1 MSQISLPDNWN
12 RAQLKD
18 VCASEPQNGA
28 FIKNPEFGSGVPFV
42 NVKDIYRD
50 IVVDLNVVERLL
62 CDEISA
68 RKYALKDDDILFVRS
83 SLKRDGIGQCCVVK
97 GIQEPAIYD
106 CHLIRVSP
114 DKDKADALFLGYYFL
129 SSSGKEDLI
138 ARSKTTT
145 MTTINQ
151 KTLYETELVLP
162 PIREQRAI
170 ARTLR
175 AVQEARELRQKELQ
189 LERER
194 KAALMQ
200 HLFTHGTRSEARK
213 QTEIGEMP
221 ESWQVVK
228 LAELCTNG
236 SSVIQTGP
244 FGSQLHAS
252 DYKQSGIPVVNP
264 THLGFNTIVE
274 DRLPFIS
281 KEDADR
287 LSKHYLIEGDILIS
301 RRGDFG
307 RYSYVSKQY
316 AGWLCGTGCLLIRL
330 KNNLV
335 DNFFLSVSMGLE
347 TVQNYLN
354 QNAVGSIMPN
364 LNTRILSSLPLPLPA
379 IEEQQLI
386 AQALHSCSTKI
397 AAIEKESAL
406 LDELFR
412 ALLEKLMTGKLSAM
426 PLIEQE

>member
-1 MSQISLPDNWN
+1 MIKQTKLPPNWKTARLGDKDVAFTTSGGTPN
-12 RAQLKD
+12 RAK
-18 VCASEPQNGA
+18 
-28 FIKNPEFGSGVPFV
+28 PENFGG
-42 NVKDIYRD
+42 
-50 IVVDLNVVERLL
+50 
-62 CDEISA
+62 
-68 RKYALKDDDILFVRS
+68 DILW
-83 SLKRDGIGQCCVVK
+83 VK
-97 GIQEPAIYD
+97 SGELNDRCIYD
-106 CHLIRVSP
+106 AEERITKYGLTNSSAKLFPPGTLLVALYGATAGKTAILEVEAATNQAICAIFPKNNSFDSRFLQFELIHFRP
-114 DKDKADALFLGYYFL
+114 KLLN
-129 SSSGKEDLI
+129 
-138 ARSKTTT
+138 ARSGGAQPNISQTVLGSFDV
-145 MTTINQ
+145 I
-151 KTLYETELVLP
+151 LP
-162 PIREQRAI
+162 PLSEQHAI
-170 ARTLR
+170 ARVLR
-175 AVQEARELRQKELQ
+175 AVQETIEARRKELH

-194 KAALMQ
+194 KATLMK
-200 HLFTHGTRSEARK
+200 HLFTRGTRGEARK
-213 QTEIGEMP
+213 QTGIGEMP

-228 LAELCTNG
+228 LAELCANDSG
-236 SSVIQTGP
+236 VIQTGP

-252 DYKQSGIPVVNP
+252 DYKESGIPVVNP

-274 DRLPFIS
+274 DRLPFIN

-301 RRGDFG
+301 RRGDFS
-307 RYSYVSKQY
+307 RYSYVSKRY

-347 TVQNYLN
+347 TVQNYLT

-364 LNTRILSSLPLPLPA
+364 LNTRILGSLPLPIPA

-412 ALLEKLMTGKLSAM
+412 AMLEKLMTGNLSTL
-426 PLIEQE
+426 PLIED